1 MALTAWG
8 CAGVV
13 MLCWLAALL
22 LSRRSATGE
31 ARDLVLD
38 ALDGG
43 DDPVDGI
50 R

>member
-1 MALTAWG
+1 MG
-8 CAGVV
+8 SEMCIRDR
-13 MLCWLAALL
+13 CWLAALL

-43 DDPVDGI
+43 GDPIDG
-50 R
+50 RR